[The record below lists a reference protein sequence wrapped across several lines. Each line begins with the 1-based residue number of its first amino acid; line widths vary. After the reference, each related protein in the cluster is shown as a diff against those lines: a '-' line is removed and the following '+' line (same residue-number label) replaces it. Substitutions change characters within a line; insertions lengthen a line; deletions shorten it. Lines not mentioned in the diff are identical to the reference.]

1 MTVVASEVLS
11 QIEELQLRY
20 ISALDKKNM
29 NGWLNTFST
38 AAEASYL
45 CVTAESV
52 EAKLPL
58 ALIMDDCRG
67 RLEDRVMFITKMWA
81 GTFQDYR
88 TRHFAQRVSCS
99 AVGEGVYEVESN
111 FMIAITPAD
120 TGQAELFATGVYTDK
135 VQVDENGARFLSK
148 KVITDVAVLPRYMV
162 YPL

>member
-1 MTVVASEVLS
+1 MSGVAGEVLS

-20 ISALDKKNM
+20 ISALDKKDM
-29 NGWLNTFST
+29 KGWLGTFSE

-45 CVTAESV
+45 CVTADSV
-52 EAKLPL
+52 DAKLPL

-88 TRHFAQRVSCS
+88 TRHFVQRIACIE
-99 AVGEGVYEVESN
+99 AGPDLYEVESN
-111 FMIAITPAD
+111 FMIAITPSD
-120 TGQAELFATGVYTDK
+120 TGHAELFSTGVYVD
-135 VQVDENGARFLSK
+135 QVKIDGSGARYLSK
-148 KVITDVAVLPRYMV
+148 KVITDVSVLPRYMV